1 MRIRKTTVMGFE
13 QFGFRYQRA
22 RNQHKCWCCGQP
34 IVVGEKYSRHSGTM
48 DLKMFTVKY
57 CRACELT
64 SDMLD
69 QNPHLR
75 PAVFCASLSEF
86 IANVALQPK
95 EV

>member
-1 MRIRKTTVMGFE
+1 
-13 QFGFRYQRA
+13 
-22 RNQHKCWCCGQP
+22 
-34 IVVGEKYSRHSGTM
+34 M

-75 PAVFCASLSEF
+75 PAVFTETLRAWLDTNFSQKQNAKGCE
-86 IANVALQPK
+86 N
-95 EV
+95 ET